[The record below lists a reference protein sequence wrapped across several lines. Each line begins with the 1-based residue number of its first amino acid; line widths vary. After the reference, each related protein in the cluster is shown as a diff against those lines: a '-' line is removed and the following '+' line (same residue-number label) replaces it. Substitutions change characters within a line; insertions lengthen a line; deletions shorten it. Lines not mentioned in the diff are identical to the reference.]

1 MSRDYVL
8 LLCASFGSVVLCD
21 RQCIWGKIERCDRS
35 VDTFSIDGENEEKED
50 RNIEKELRHRAG
62 VYVGVFLACIVA
74 LTGMIVG
81 CHYYRKKYYHSDTD
95 TDTERDT
102 NDLDGD
108 SRLDYNEE
116 TECDSVAP
124 VPNVVIS
131 NSKGVRELPLS
142 CNNLR
147 YPESIITS

>member
-1 MSRDYVL
+1 MSCDYVL

-21 RQCIWGKIERCDRS
+21 RHCIWGKIERCDRS
-35 VDTFSIDGENEEKED
+35 VDTFSTDVENEEKED

-62 VYVGVFLACIVA
+62 VYVGVFVACIVA
-74 LTGMIVG
+74 LTAMIVG
-81 CHYYRKKYYHSDTD
+81 CHYYRKKYCHS
-95 TDTERDT
+95 DTERDA
-102 NDLDGD
+102 NE
-108 SRLDYNEE
+108 SRSDYNEE
-116 TECDSVAP
+116 TECDSAAP
-124 VPNVVIS
+124 VPTVVIS